1 MAGGKGQEPLS
12 SLEHIVRD
20 SQRKSAQVSEYS
32 VNSQRWKDGNMK
44 TDLEEIFEIES
55 GHGASEALLRHNR
68 VLCYKTRTIRMGEAV
83 EVEAY
88 PVYSR
93 AYPDAARMKERVKS
107 SRAQQRLND
116 KRAELHFRR
125 KAEANFGRNDYFLTL
140 TYSGAAPSMEQA
152 QRDFRN
158 FVARVNRARKKKGL
172 GPCRYMAVLEAG
184 NRSGRA
190 HHHVLIDGGL
200 SREEIEGIWGKGYA
214 NAKRIDLSNNG
225 LVPLAKYMLKNAL
238 QTKDARGKHKK
249 AWRTSRSVVRPET
262 REEKMKRVPV
272 FDIEDLKPRKGYGID
287 RDSIRLYEHAITGA
301 YCIEYIE
308 VSLEEEPKLKRYSK
322 GKITSEE
329 RWYPESWDEQLSFD
343 MVGGIV

>member
-32 VNSQRWKDGNMK
+32 VNSQQWKDGNMK

-190 HHHVLIDGGL
+190 QHHVLIDGGL

-225 LVPLAKYMLKNAL
+225 LVPLAKYMLKSAGSEARAKDRKRWTCSRNLKEPRVTESVHRVTKRQAARIAQDAEL
-238 QTKDARGKHKK
+238 QGEGIFRKMYPGAELVELEVR
-249 AWRTSRSVVRPET
+249 RSD
-262 REEKMKRVPV
+262 
-272 FDIEDLKPRKGYGID
+272 FL
-287 RDSIRLYEHAITGA
+287 AGA
-301 YCIEYIE
+301 YIFAR
-308 VSLEEEPKLKRYSK
+308 LR
-322 GKITSEE
+322 
-329 RWYPESWDEQLSFD
+329 R
-343 MVGGIV
+343 